1 MKIEIVFTL
10 QLHKNYMKRE
20 VGVLEILYSGTFKWL
35 ATKVSSIP
43 QRSPQVTSNVPHK
56 T

>member
-1 MKIEIVFTL
+1 
-10 QLHKNYMKRE
+10 LHKNYMKRE
-20 VGVLEILYSGTFKWL
+20 VGVLESLYSGTFKWL